1 MNDLLKDI
9 PTKKFTVRD
18 VLAINRTVLA
28 NERTFL
34 AYLRTSATFL
44 FAGISLLKFFDSI
57 ITQIA
62 GFMFLFGSVVVGVY
76 GVIKYDSMRRLI
88 IEERDVRHANDIAEN
103 HDSAMINVPKVMWE
117 MVHRAYLRLTLH
129 EKSE

>member
-18 VLAINRTVLA
+18 ILAINRTVLA

-44 FAGISLLKFFDSI
+44 LIGISLLKFFDSLV
-57 ITQIA
+57 TQVA
-62 GFMFLFGSVVVGVY
+62 GFMFLLGSVVTGIY
-76 GVIKYDSMRRLI
+76 GVVKYDMMRQLI
-88 IEERDVRHANDIAEN
+88 MEERNVRHAQEMSGEHEN
-103 HDSAMINVPKVMWE
+103 NMIHVPKVMWD
-117 MVHRAYLRLTLH
+117 MVQRAYLRLTVK
-129 EKSE
+129 EK